1 MQSGYRVGLVRG
13 KPIRLSLK
21 TWAQDGMS
29 AETTGPRYRMASSTW
44 CVACHGGTLM
54 AMGQRIQIKGF
65 AIDKHGKLVRRPHRQ
80 SVSQRLREKRSKR
93 VKVARKLTRV

>member
-1 MQSGYRVGLVRG
+1 
-13 KPIRLSLK
+13 
-21 TWAQDGMS
+21 
-29 AETTGPRYRMASSTW
+29 
-44 CVACHGGTLM
+44 M

-65 AIDKHGKLVRRPHRQ
+65 AIDKHGKLVRRPDRQ